1 VILVTVSL
9 EDRIFNLLDLV
20 VFRTERLQRV
30 DSVKDELNDAIL
42 LKFASPDNLR
52 TNKENKEGKS
62 FVGNFKTKNS
72 KHLISGLDREK
83 VCGCLLE
90 GYVVLDPDEFSW
102 GGREYAPPFDVISV
116 FPLRLTFVDDVD
128 ITEVKRGGYVP
139 SNANTIQNP
148 T

>member
-1 VILVTVSL
+1 M
-9 EDRIFNLLDLV
+9 
-20 VFRTERLQRV
+20 
-30 DSVKDELNDAIL
+30 NDAVG
-42 LKFASPDNLR
+42 FEAAVPNNFR

-102 GGREYAPPFDVISV
+102 GGREYAPPFDVILV
-116 FPLRLTFVDDVD
+116 FPQWLTFVDDVYQTA
-128 ITEVKRGGYVP
+128 IKRRSTSKGG
-139 SNANTIQNP
+139 
-148 T
+148 